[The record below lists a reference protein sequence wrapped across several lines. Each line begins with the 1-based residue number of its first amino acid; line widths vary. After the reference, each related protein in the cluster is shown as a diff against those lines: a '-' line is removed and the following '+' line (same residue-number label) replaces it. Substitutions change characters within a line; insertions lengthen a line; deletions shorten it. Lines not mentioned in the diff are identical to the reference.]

1 MPAHLLSSVIF
12 VPDTESM
19 TYRPMVEAFSPDG
32 NEVTITG
39 DYTRIRF
46 LHLQDETI
54 NAARQTARLFARTF
68 GIKRC
73 AFIIDSCIADVFES
87 CSRRYQHHSTSFTAD
102 MNSAQTNWSGCII
115 YCTELLKEFDKD
127 SETKRS
133 SKHTKVL
140 SSLASSV
147 FALIVS
153 EPLWTLRTT
162 LDGQQKLGS
171 KSMIESVRR
180 GDGVSVCEDNSTTVM
195 NANAILHCTLLGF
208 ICQFAR
214 VLGQDIKLH
223 LQIILL
229 PLLEKASHIGNHSY
243 VQNLAVSSLVVVSK
257 AANCSDM
264 YSFVA
269 INFDYLLDAV
279 SIRVRKHAKERSIMP
294 RSLMGV
300 INVVLRSA
308 IHHGNIASDVLGSS
322 HLSLVDHILTCLLHY
337 FDRQYDAFMNQQ
349 SYLDTVCVFRSII
362 SFVDESITE
371 QSFNNAQSILL
382 ESDDHATNRWLLRLN
397 DELKLGHSS
406 YLEDNNTDLAND
418 TNAEEEEDSITSD
431 NITDA
436 KFIEYANEIR
446 TVNAILSRCS
456 YLVCTENIKIQILGC
471 ETILAGFRCLWKI
484 GAFRAS
490 QRGESVSNPLL
501 PAISQLWPTII
512 RRLRAAS
519 ASYAS
524 LTRNFE
530 NSPPIRHMMAKDQNF
545 EAAQAT
551 MEALISKYLEII
563 SELCTLSDGFF
574 SDRFE
579 NDVYPV
585 IAQLLQSSE
594 RRNCLLEDCR
604 QSHTSKRHVLLVSV
618 LDCLRHTFESN
629 CGRELVSL
637 IPTCGSMLFPLL
649 SDDHIGDAIVETIKV
664 MLKIDCGALWRGLH
678 ILSGRSSPQNPL
690 CRTIAPS
697 CDLVIRSEEGLD
709 KDVPRQK
716 QNAERLL
723 DFIDSLEE
731 RPLS

>member
-54 NAARQTARLFARTF
+54 NAARQTAILFARTF

-87 CSRRYQHHSTSFTAD
+87 CSRRYQHSTSLTAD
-102 MNSAQTNWSGCII
+102 ISSAQTNWSGCII

-127 SETKRS
+127 SETKKS

-171 KSMIESVRR
+171 KSMIESVRS

-223 LQIILL
+223 LPIILL

-264 YSFVA
+264 HSFVA
-269 INFDYLLDAV
+269 TNFDYLLDAV

-371 QSFNNAQSILL
+371 QSTNNVQSIS
-382 ESDDHATNRWLLRLN
+382 ESDGHATSEWLQRLN
-397 DELKLGHSS
+397 DELKLGHSC
-406 YLEDNNTDLAND
+406 YLEDKTDL
-418 TNAEEEEDSITSD
+418 TNEPIAEEEEDSITSD

-436 KFIEYANEIR
+436 KFMEYANEIR

-484 GAFRAS
+484 GAFGAS
-490 QRGESVSNPLL
+490 QRGESASNPLL
-501 PAISQLWPTII
+501 PAISELWPTII

-519 ASYAS
+519 VSYAS
-524 LTRNFE
+524 STRNFE
-530 NSPPIRHMMAKDQNF
+530 NSLPIRHMMAKDQNSG
-545 EAAQAT
+545 AAQAT
-551 MEALISKYLEII
+551 VEALISKYLEII

-604 QSHTSKRHVLLVSV
+604 QSHTSKRHVLFVSV

-629 CGRELVSL
+629 CGSELVSL

-649 SDDHIGDAIVETIKV
+649 SDDQISDAIVETIKV

-678 ILSGRSSPQNPL
+678 KLSGRSSPQNSL

-697 CDLVIRSEEGLD
+697 CDLVIRSKEGLD
-709 KDVPRQK
+709 KDVLRQK

-731 RPLS
+731 QPLS

>member
-46 LHLQDETI
+46 LRLQDETI

-68 GIKRC
+68 GMKRC

-87 CSRRYQHHSTSFTAD
+87 CSRRCQHHSTSCRA
-102 MNSAQTNWSGCII
+102 NCSAQTNWSGCSI

-127 SETKRS
+127 YQTKRS

-162 LDGQQKLGS
+162 LDGQQKSAS
-171 KSMIESVRR
+171 KSVVKSVGF
-180 GDGVSVCEDNSTTVM
+180 GDSVSVCEDTSITVI

-223 LQIILL
+223 LPIILL

-269 INFDYLLDAV
+269 TNFDYLLDAI
-279 SIRVRKHAKERSIMP
+279 SIRVRKHAKERTIMP

-300 INVVLRSA
+300 INVVIRSV
-308 IHHGNIASDVLGSS
+308 IHHGNIASDVGSS

-337 FDRQYDAFMNQQ
+337 FDRQYDVFMNQQ

-362 SFVDESITE
+362 SFVDESIAE
-371 QSFNNAQSILL
+371 QSLNNVQSISL
-382 ESDDHATNRWLLRLN
+382 ESDGQSTNGWLQRLD
-397 DELKLGHSS
+397 DELKLGHSG
-406 YLEDNNTDLAND
+406 YLEDNNTHL
-418 TNAEEEEDSITSD
+418 NAEEDEDSITSD
-431 NITDA
+431 NITDV
-436 KFIEYANEIR
+436 KVIEYANEIR

-490 QRGESVSNPLL
+490 QQGESASNPLL
-501 PAISQLWPTII
+501 PAISELWPTII

-519 ASYAS
+519 VSYAS
-524 LTRNFE
+524 STRNFV
-530 NSPPIRHMMAKDQNF
+530 NSLPIRHIMAKDQNF
-545 EAAQAT
+545 GAAQAT
-551 MEALISKYLEII
+551 VEALISKYLEII
-563 SELCTLSDGFF
+563 SDLCTLSDGFF
-574 SDRFE
+574 ADRFE

-585 IAQLLQSSE
+585 IAQLLQSIE
-594 RRNCLLEDCR
+594 RGNCLLEE
-604 QSHTSKRHVLLVSV
+604 HPSKRHVLLLSV

-664 MLKIDCGALWRGLH
+664 VLKIDCGSLWRGLH

-690 CRTIAPS
+690 LCRTIAPT
-697 CDLVIRSEEGLD
+697 CDLVIRSEEGCD

-716 QNAERLL
+716 QNAEKLL

-731 RPLS
+731 QPLS